1 MIKLLAD
8 ENIPDEV
15 CEVLWKE
22 GIDIINVR
30 KISLGV
36 KDKEIIAIATREERA
51 ILTFD
56 KDFGEL
62 IFKQKIPVK
71 GIILLRFSPKS
82 SKFILEKVKMLL
94 MSKDIIIENNFL
106 VVEEDKIRVRKL

>member
-15 CEVLWKE
+15 CEALQKE

-36 KDKEIIAIATREERA
+36 KDKEAIAIAEREER
-51 ILTFD
+51 
-56 KDFGEL
+56 
-62 IFKQKIPVK
+62 V
-71 GIILLRFSPKS
+71 ILLRFSPKS
-82 SKFILEKVKMLL
+82 SKFVLEKMKMLL
-94 MSKDIIIENNFL
+94 MNKDIVVENNFL
-106 VVEEDKIRVRKL
+106 VVEEDKIRIRKLYAF